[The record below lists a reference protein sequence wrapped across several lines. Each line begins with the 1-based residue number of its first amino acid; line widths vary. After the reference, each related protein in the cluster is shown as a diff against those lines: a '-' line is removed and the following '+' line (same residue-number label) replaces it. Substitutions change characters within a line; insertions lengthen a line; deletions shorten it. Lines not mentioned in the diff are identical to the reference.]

1 MKTLLLATVLVL
13 SCPPVLQRAD
23 VSKAVTEIR
32 RDSFGPLHIEYAL
45 LVTRT
50 GLTFVS
56 GTSEDVTYTLSPD
69 IIAVI
74 HTHPDKGH
82 ERPSVQDV
90 KTAHET
96 GVPIYA
102 VSVNQIWVA
111 LPDGRV
117 LPVGTTKNWGII

>member
-1 MKTLLLATVLVL
+1 VKTLLLAVVLVL

-23 VSKAVTEIR
+23 VCKAVAEIK

-82 ERPSVQDV
+82 ERPSAQDV

-96 GVPIYA
+96 GVPVYV
-102 VSVNQIWVA
+102 VSADQVWAA
-111 LPDGRV
+111 LPNGEV
-117 LPVGTTKNWGII
+117 LPVSTK

>member
-1 MKTLLLATVLVL
+1 MKTLLLAAVLVL

-74 HTHPDKGH
+74 HTHPDKGF
-82 ERPSVQDV
+82 EKPSAQDV
-90 KTAHET
+90 KTAHDT
-96 GVPIYA
+96 GVPVYV
-102 VSVNQIWVA
+102 VSRDQVWVA
-111 LPDGRV
+111 LPTGEV
-117 LPVGTTKNWGII
+117 LSERAKENIK